1 MKSIKICSKER
12 IFDTQ
17 PAYIAR
23 INCRQFL
30 LLFMNIAAFVNLR
43 LLEFRGCQ
51 SVPRCEMVMIAT

>member
-30 LLFMNIAAFVNLR
+30 LLFMNIAAFVSLDSWSSEGVR
-43 LLEFRGCQ
+43 VCLDVKW
-51 SVPRCEMVMIAT
+51 S

>member
-17 PAYIAR
+17 PAYYKDKLQAVSFIVYEY
-23 INCRQFL
+23 
-30 LLFMNIAAFVNLR
+30 AAFVSLR

-51 SVPRCEMVMIAT
+51 SVPRREIVMIAT